1 MIFTELLA
9 PARDYATAVDAVD
22 CGADAVYIGASKFG
36 ARYAAGNTV
45 DDIARTVEYAH
56 RYGVRVYATL
66 NTLLFDDELEEARRQ
81 AGQIVAAGVDALIV
95 QDFAYCRMDLG
106 AELHASTQMCN
117 MTPEQVRFLAD
128 CGFSRIVLERAL
140 SLEDIRRIKAAT
152 DAELEFFVHGAI
164 CVGHSGRCFLS
175 RSICERSGNR
185 GMCSQPCRQSYDLT
199 DGDGK
204 VLIKGKYLL
213 SLQDMALDERV
224 DDLLDAGVTSF
235 KIEGRLKDRVYVRN
249 TVARYREVLDK
260 AMSVREG
267 FARASSG
274 VSRVTFEP
282 DLAKSFTRG
291 GTEYYIDG
299 KRAGAASFDTPKAV
313 GEYLG
318 RVTSVGRNGFVLK
331 GKMPSAGDGV
341 CFMTAAGLVG
351 TNING
356 VEVNRIIPNRMDGIT
371 VGAEIYR
378 NFDRAFSKTVE
389 NARLRR
395 SVDCRAEVV
404 VRAGEV
410 AMTFTD
416 ADGFSATATA
426 AGTFEK
432 AADRGRME
440 GVIRS
445 QTAKSGDTIFDVAS
459 IEVDNGDGLFVPA
472 SVLNGIRREGLARLL
487 EARLSKQLTHK
498 VFRENMEI
506 PYYKDAITPQ
516 ENVTNSLAERFFRD
530 HGVRH
535 IERGLD
541 VRTSTAGEC
550 IMRTS
555 YCIRREIGECLRE
568 GSRLGGDLY
577 LEHGMQRYML
587 RFDCRRCEMEIIKN
601 N

>member
-224 DDLLDAGVTSF
+224 GDLLDAGVTSF

-274 VSRVTFEP
+274 VSRVTFAP

-318 RVTSVGRNGFVLK
+318 RVTSVGRNGFALK
-331 GKMPSAGDGV
+331 GRMPSAGDGV

-356 VEVNRIIPNRMDGIT
+356 VEGNRIIPNRMDGIT
-371 VGAEIYR
+371 VGTEIYR

-416 ADGFSATATA
+416 ADGFSATASA

-432 AADRGRME
+432 AADSGRME
-440 GVIRS
+440 GIIRS

-459 IEVDNGDGLFVPA
+459 VEVDNGDGLFVPA

-498 VFRENMEI
+498 IFRENMEI
-506 PYYKDAITPQ
+506 PYYKDSITPQ

>member
-36 ARYAAGNTV
+36 ARYAAGNTL

-224 DDLLDAGVTSF
+224 GDLLDAGVTSF

-318 RVTSVGRNGFVLK
+318 RVTSVGRNGFALK

-356 VEVNRIIPNRMDGIT
+356 VEGNRIIPNRMDGIT
-371 VGAEIYR
+371 VGTEIYR

-432 AADRGRME
+432 AADSGRME